1 MSTHLDGSNDSS
13 AAIRL
18 MAKDPVAKSSS
29 GVPFPQILIE
39 GDELFLSC
47 WAEACA
53 FAKGF
58 RADCIEVDHL
68 LLGAAYTKAGAEVL
82 KLASDDVVGL
92 RHELA
97 ARCARTSS
105 QERIDIAEAFAPSEN
120 LRRLLYEAAALAT
133 GEGDRKIGLR
143 HLLAALRNSR
153 PPDPVIST
161 LSRFRAEIDNRQKEA
176 MALSQL
182 PDLVR
187 AAITD
192 RLLPA
197 LESRVAERLDEI
209 ETRLQRPA
217 AEALPGRGSSSIFS
231 RVRSRQ

>member
-18 MAKDPVAKSSS
+18 MAKDPVARSSS

-143 HLLAALRNSR
+143 RNIGENRRCRWRLPLRCG
-153 PPDPVIST
+153 
-161 LSRFRAEIDNRQKEA
+161 LSPIGLR
-176 MALSQL
+176 
-182 PDLVR
+182 
-187 AAITD
+187 
-192 RLLPA
+192 
-197 LESRVAERLDEI
+197 
-209 ETRLQRPA
+209 
-217 AEALPGRGSSSIFS
+217 
-231 RVRSRQ
+231 

>member
-1 MSTHLDGSNDSS
+1 MSTHLDGSNDIG
-13 AAIRL
+13 APIRL
-18 MAKDPVAKSSS
+18 MTNDAVGKASS
-29 GVPFPQILIE
+29 GFPFPQIHIE

-47 WAEACA
+47 WTEACA

-68 LLGAAYTKAGAEVL
+68 LLGATYTKAGAEVL
-82 KLASDDVVGL
+82 KIASDDVVGL

-97 ARCARTSS
+97 ARCARSAS
-105 QERIDIAEAFAPSEN
+105 QEGLDIGEAYAPSDS

-133 GEGDRKIGLR
+133 GEGDRKIGLH
-143 HLLAALRNSR
+143 HLLTALKNSR
-153 PPDPVIST
+153 PPVPVISA
-161 LSRFRAEIDNRQKEA
+161 LSRFRAEIETRQKE
-176 MALSQL
+176 MVALSQL

-197 LESRVAERLDEI
+197 LESRVEERLDEF

-217 AEALPGRGSSSIFS
+217 AEALPGRGSPSIFA